1 MLPPERSFVGCA
13 GGASGDFGDMKGLG
27 DYDDGEETKRIA
39 GGAPIDLT

>member
-13 GGASGDFGDMKGLG
+13 GGARGDFGDMKGLG
-27 DYDDGEETKRIA
+27 DYDDEEETKRIA